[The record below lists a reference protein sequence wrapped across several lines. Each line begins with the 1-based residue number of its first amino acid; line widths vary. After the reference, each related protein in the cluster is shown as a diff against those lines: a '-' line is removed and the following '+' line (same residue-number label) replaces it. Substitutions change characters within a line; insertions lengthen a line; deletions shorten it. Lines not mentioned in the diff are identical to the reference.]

1 MINKNIISL
10 GFVSFFTDLASA
22 MVTSILPIFIVYV
35 LHQGVDKLGFVVAV
49 AAFVSYGFRVLF
61 GILSDRLQIVKPFVV
76 AGYFISAVT
85 KPLLALSNSW
95 QSVAALRG
103 LERMGKAVRSAPKD
117 SLISEYSGGKSG
129 KSFGFHKMMDVAGEM
144 SGAIIA
150 FGVLYFLGKNK
161 AVFREL
167 FAWTLLP
174 GLISVIIAA
183 FFVKD
188 APYKAKRKE
197 KFQLQEDKK
206 LLPLL
211 FIYFAFTFFIFNDSF
226 FIIKAKESGIDIIYI
241 PLFMVLYNFVQ
252 TISSYFFGMQI
263 DRFSPKRVLLFAFL
277 IGILAMAS
285 LLFNA
290 AILSFI
296 LLALYTVASLNA
308 IRAYI
313 SNEAKNRAT
322 VYGVLYGGVAA
333 FSALGA
339 TVTGIIWQ
347 TFNQRTAIEF
357 SLIGLIVIFVIFP
370 VITRKKHLFKKSK
383 KC

>member
-1 MINKNIISL
+1 MINKNIIAL

-22 MVTSILPIFIVYV
+22 MVSSILPIFIVYV

-49 AAFVSYGFRVLF
+49 ATFISYGFRVLF
-61 GILSDRLQIVKPFVV
+61 GVLSDRLQIVKPFVV

-144 SGAIIA
+144 SGALIA
-150 FGVLYFLGKNK
+150 FGVLYFLGKNETI
-161 AVFREL
+161 FREL

-206 LLPLL
+206 LLPVL
-211 FIYFAFTFFIFNDSF
+211 FVYFAFTFFIFNDSF

-263 DRFSPKRVLLFAFL
+263 DRFSAKTVLLFAFL

-285 LLFNA
+285 LQLNA
-290 AILSFI
+290 AVLSFI

-308 IRAYI
+308 IRAFI
-313 SNEAKNRAT
+313 SNKAKNKAT

-339 TVTGIIWQ
+339 TVTGVIWQ
-347 TFNQRTAIEF
+347 NFSQRAAVEF
-357 SLIGLIVIFVIFP
+357 SLIGLIVIFAIFP
-370 VITRKKHLFKKSK
+370 VTTRKKQ
-383 KC
+383 

>member
-1 MINKNIISL
+1 MINKNIIAL

-49 AAFVSYGFRVLF
+49 ATFISYGFRVLF
-61 GILSDRLQIVKPFVV
+61 GVLSDRLQIVKPFVV

-103 LERMGKAVRSAPKD
+103 LERIGKAVRSAPKD

-144 SGAIIA
+144 SGALIA
-150 FGVLYFLGKNK
+150 FGVLYFLGKNE
-161 AVFREL
+161 VIFREL

-226 FIIKAKESGIDIIYI
+226 FIIKAKESGIEIIYI
-241 PLFMVLYNFVQ
+241 PLFMVLYNFIQ
-252 TISSYFFGMQI
+252 TASSYFFGMQI
-263 DRFSPKRVLLFAFL
+263 DRFSAKRVLIFSFA
-277 IGILAMAS
+277 IGFLAMAS

-290 AILSFI
+290 AIISFI

-308 IRAYI
+308 IRAFI
-313 SNEAKNRAT
+313 SNKAKNKAT

-347 TFNQRTAIEF
+347 TFNQRSAIEF
-357 SLIGLIVIFVIFP
+357 SLIGLIVIFAIFP
-370 VITRKKHLFKKSK
+370 VLTRKKH
-383 KC
+383 

>member
-1 MINKNIISL
+1 MINKNIIAL
-10 GFVSFFTDLASA
+10 GIVSFFTDLATA
-22 MVTSILPIFIVYV
+22 MVNSVLPIFIVYV
-35 LHQGVDKLGFVVAV
+35 LHQGVDKLGFVVA
-49 AAFVSYGFRVLF
+49 AATFVSYGFRVLF
-61 GILSDRLQIVKPFVV
+61 GILSDRLHLVKPFVV

-85 KPLLALSNSW
+85 KPLLALSSSW
-95 QSVAALRG
+95 QSVAALRAF
-103 LERMGKAVRSAPKD
+103 ERMGKAVRSAAKD
-117 SLISEYSGGKSG
+117 SLISAYSGGKSG

-144 SGAIIA
+144 SGALIA
-150 FGVLYFLGKNK
+150 FGALYFLGKDENT
-161 AVFREL
+161 FREL

-188 APYKAKRKE
+188 IPYKTKRKE
-197 KFQLQEDKK
+197 KFQLKEDKK

-211 FIYFAFTFFIFNDSF
+211 FIYFAFTFFIFNESF

-252 TISSYFFGMQI
+252 TTSSYFFGVQI
-263 DRFSPKRVLLFAFL
+263 DKFSPKRVLLFAFF

-313 SNEAKNRAT
+313 SNKAKNKAT
-322 VYGVLYGGVAA
+322 VYGFLYGGVAA

-339 TVTGIIWQ
+339 TVTGLIWQ
-347 TFNQRTAIEF
+347 NFNQRAAVEF
-357 SLIGLIVIFVIFP
+357 SLIELIVIFAIFP
-370 VITRKKHLFKKSK
+370 VITRKKHFI
-383 KC
+383 

>member
-1 MINKNIISL
+1 MINKNIIAL

-49 AAFVSYGFRVLF
+49 ATFISYGFRVLF
-61 GILSDRLQIVKPFVV
+61 GVLSDRLQIVKPFVV
-76 AGYFISAVT
+76 AGYFISALT

-144 SGAIIA
+144 SGALIA
-150 FGVLYFLGKNK
+150 FGVLYFLGKNETI
-161 AVFREL
+161 FREL

-206 LLPLL
+206 LLPVL

-263 DRFSPKRVLLFAFL
+263 DRFSAKTVLLFAFL

-285 LLFNA
+285 LQLNA
-290 AILSFI
+290 AVLSFI

-308 IRAYI
+308 IRAFI
-313 SNEAKNRAT
+313 SNKAKNKAT

-339 TVTGIIWQ
+339 TVTGVIWQ
-347 TFNQRTAIEF
+347 NFSQRAAVEF
-357 SLIGLIVIFVIFP
+357 SLIGLIVIFAIFP
-370 VITRKKHLFKKSK
+370 VTTRKKQ
-383 KC
+383 